1 MSRVILS
8 RHWARKGPRLPKSVQ
23 AAIARRKAA
32 QVKVGRAK
40 RSQRKEP
47 G

>member
-8 RHWARKGPRLPKSVQ
+8 RHWSRKGPRLPKSVK

-32 QVKVGRAK
+32 QVNGGRAK
-40 RSQRKEP
+40 RAVRE
-47 G
+47 GIR

>member
-8 RHWARKGPRLPKSVQ
+8 RHWARKGPRLPKSVK

-32 QVKVGRAK
+32 QVKVGRAQ
-40 RSQRKEP
+40 RTVRKET